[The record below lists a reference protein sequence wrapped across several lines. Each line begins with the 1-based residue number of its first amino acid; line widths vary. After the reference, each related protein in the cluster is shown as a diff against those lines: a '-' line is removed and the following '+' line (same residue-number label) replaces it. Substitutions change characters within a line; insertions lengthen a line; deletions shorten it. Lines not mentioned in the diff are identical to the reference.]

1 MSIDC
6 TLLEVCKSGS
16 CRAHCQGVP
25 DNTAPKQSR
34 IEHGDSNAKPAGAM
48 ENYDAEA
55 GFKQEFH
62 SNVQAYRTCTG
73 HFTILEFLTQIML
86 PILVVALGAL
96 FSVLALKALAV
107 AGL

>member
-1 MSIDC
+1 MY
-6 TLLEVCKSGS
+6 ESGS
-16 CRAHCQGVP
+16 CRAHCQRVP

-34 IEHGDSNAKPAGAM
+34 IEHEDSNAKPAGAM

-55 GFKQEFH
+55 GSKQEFH
-62 SNVQAYRTCTG
+62 STVQVYRTRTG

-86 PILVVALGAL
+86 PVLVVALGGL
-96 FSVLALKALAV
+96 FSVLAFKALAV